1 MTEDIFAL
9 DQSVAYAIARTGKAI
24 KFELR
29 HYFREA
35 GIDVTSEQYALLC
48 RLWEREGRSQK
59 ELAECSFKDT
69 ANITRMIDVL
79 EGKGIVH
86 RQRDAKDRRAY
97 RIYLTPKGR
106 QLRDMVNPI
115 VIAQERRAYSCLTDK
130 EQRSLLELLNR
141 LYNHIS
147 YMREND

>member
-1 MTEDIFAL
+1 MPDNLFSL
-9 DQSVAYAIARTGKAI
+9 DDSVAYAIARTGKAI

-35 GIDVTSEQYALLC
+35 GIDITSEQYALLC
-48 RLWEREGRSQK
+48 RLWEQEGRSQK

-79 EGKGIVH
+79 EGKGIVY
-86 RQRDAKDRRAY
+86 RERDNKDRRTY
-97 RIYLTPKGR
+97 RIYLTQRGR
-106 QLRDMVNPI
+106 ELKEKVTPI
-115 VIAQERRAYSCLTDK
+115 VLDQGARAYACLTAQE
-130 EQRSLLELLNR
+130 QQSLLEMLNR

-147 YMREND
+147 YMRDSD

>member
-1 MTEDIFAL
+1 MTDNLFSL
-9 DQSVAYAIARTGKAI
+9 DDSVAYAIARTGKAI

-29 HYFREA
+29 RYFREA
-35 GIDVTSEQYALLC
+35 GIDITSEQYALLC

-79 EGKGIVH
+79 EGKGIVY
-86 RQRDAKDRRAY
+86 RERDPKDRRTY
-97 RIYLTPKGR
+97 RIFLTQRGKA
-106 QLRDMVNPI
+106 LREAVTPI
-115 VIAQERRAYSCLTDK
+115 VLAQGERAYSCLT
-130 EQRSLLELLNR
+130 EQEQKTLLDMLNR

-147 YMREND
+147 YMRDSD

>member
-1 MTEDIFAL
+1 MTQELFSL
-9 DQSVAYAIARTGKAI
+9 DQCVAYAIARTGKAI

-35 GIDVTSEQYALLC
+35 DIDLTSEQYALLC

-69 ANITRMIDVL
+69 ANITRMLDVL
-79 EGKGIVH
+79 EGKGIVR
-86 RQRDAKDRRAY
+86 RQRDSKDRRTY
-97 RIYLTPKGR
+97 RIYLTDAGR
-106 QLRDMVNPI
+106 ALRDVVNP
-115 VIAQERRAYSCLTDK
+115 VVLAQETRAYACLTEK
-130 EQRSLLELLNR
+130 EQRQLLEMLNR

-147 YMREND
+147 FMRENT